1 MEESAERIKP
11 LGGGGLDLNHS
22 RGGNAGV
29 RGNVLEVAAHSNG
42 TGTQNGDGVRQVL
55 NLAQQVA
62 RQQNGGTFI
71 CQRSDEGTHG
81 QGDIGVEPVGRLI
94 QQEQSGGAEQ
104 GAGNM

>member
-1 MEESAERIKP
+1 M
-11 LGGGGLDLNHS
+11 
-22 RGGNAGV
+22 
-29 RGNVLEVAAHSNG
+29 
-42 TGTQNGDGVRQVL
+42 RQVL

-81 QGDIGVEPVGRLI
+81 QSDIGVEPIGRLI

-104 GAGNM
+104 GAGNMQALLHAAGKLLDGPCRCVGEFYAG